1 MKMAHGPAA
10 GLELDLLLALEA
22 LLAVGNVTRAAARLG
37 ITQSAMSHRLRRLRD
52 ALGDPIVVQGRGRLV
67 PTPRAER
74 LGRVV
79 SRSLLELR
87 SALASV
93 EAFDPATST
102 RVFTVVTSDFAEF
115 EILPRVL
122 EELTRV
128 APGVTTVMREA
139 WPDMFDALERGTI
152 DLVVGPQLDGVPG
165 LVQRKVGSNF
175 LAAAV
180 RVDHPIVGKRLDLDT
195 YLSLRHLVVDPSG
208 SGTIGAVDRAL
219 EKLGRR
225 RDVAMRV
232 PHFLG
237 APFIVSRSDLVLT
250 APWALLRHFARL
262 LPLVVFEPPLEL
274 PSGRVFMTWHE
285 RVADDPA
292 HVFLR
297 ELTARCT
304 QAVVDAPVKR
314 PRLGHMFDRGQW
326 QAPLPSSRGDR
337 RRNAAAPVGRG

>member
-22 LLAVGNVTRAAARLG
+22 LLAVGSVTRAATRLG
-37 ITQSAMSHRLRRLRD
+37 LTQSAMSHRLRRLRD
-52 ALGDPIVVQGRGRLV
+52 ALGDPVVVQGRGRLV
-67 PTPRAER
+67 PTPRALR
-74 LGRVV
+74 LGQVV

-93 EAFDPATST
+93 EAFDPTTSA
-102 RVFTVVTSDFAEF
+102 RVFTVMTSDFAEF

-122 EELTRV
+122 EDLSSS
-128 APGVTTVMREA
+128 APGVSMVMREFS
-139 WPDMFDALERGTI
+139 PDMFDALERGAI

-165 LVQRKVGSNF
+165 LVQRKVGANF
-175 LAAAV
+175 LASAL
-180 RVDHPIVGKRLDLDT
+180 RVDHPIVGKRLDLET
-195 YLSLRHLVVDPSG
+195 YLSLRHVVVDPAG
-208 SGTIGAVDRAL
+208 SEAVGAVDGEL

-237 APFIVSRSDLVLT
+237 APFIAARSDLVLT

-262 LPLVVFEPPLEL
+262 LPLALFEPPLEL
-274 PSGRVFMTWHE
+274 PSTRVFMTWHE
-285 RVADDPA
+285 RVVDDPA

-304 QAVVDAPVKR
+304 QVVLEAPVKR
-314 PRLGHMFDRGQW
+314 PRLGQRYDPAQW
-326 QAPLPSSRGDR
+326 SAPPPASRGER
-337 RRNAAAPVGRG
+337 RRQAKAPSGA